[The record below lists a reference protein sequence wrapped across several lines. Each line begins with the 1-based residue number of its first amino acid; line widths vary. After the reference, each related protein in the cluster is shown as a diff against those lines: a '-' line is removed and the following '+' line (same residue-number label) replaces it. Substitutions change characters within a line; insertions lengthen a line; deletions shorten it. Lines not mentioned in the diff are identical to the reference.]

1 MMYYYEIVEG
11 VKVFRVIELD
21 NVDKLD
27 AVNHQAWLKT
37 LIKEAGSEAASAV
50 LCLVQFSRDIVC
62 AILGLRIER

>member
-50 LCLVQFSRDIVC
+50 LCLVQD
-62 AILGLRIER
+62 